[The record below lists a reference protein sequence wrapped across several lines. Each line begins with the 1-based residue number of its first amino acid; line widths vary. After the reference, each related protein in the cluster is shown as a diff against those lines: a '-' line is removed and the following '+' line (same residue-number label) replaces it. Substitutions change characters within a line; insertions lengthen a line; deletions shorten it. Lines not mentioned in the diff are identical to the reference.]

1 MCECDNF
8 KNVVGAL
15 TYVSAVGSLYE
26 YSTTPEFIFIFFKS
40 QCFVNCVVR
49 CRRSPWTR
57 REPVWWRVD
66 TITTY
71 VSGTLPAWTRLCRPS
86 GRCSPVSGESPSENT
101 SSNINTLAWNMWL
114 ISFMQTFTTLSVPK
128 CTHTHT
134 QTHTNTHL
142 LSFIEPHA
150 NSVASVL
157 FLQNQQ
163 MVEVCGCLCIC
174 VFILWFTEAESS
186 KFLVTFSFG
195 ELQDGAAAGFPLLRK
210 KKTYATFNLIT
221 VWFSFLLNYW
231 TNWASYRNVAGQWLS
246 AAPRG
251 QKPPR
256 GQTFHHPHP
265 KFKCY

>member
-1 MCECDNF
+1 MIGPVTMTSLTSCVGFPLDIKHLLCVWWKKRFCCFFWSFLLMFVLEIIVLVCECDNF

-134 QTHTNTHL
+134 NSHEHT
-142 LSFIEPHA
+142 F
-150 NSVASVL
+150 
-157 FLQNQQ
+157 
-163 MVEVCGCLCIC
+163 VELH
-174 VFILWFTEAESS
+174 
-186 KFLVTFSFG
+186 
-195 ELQDGAAAGFPLLRK
+195 
-210 KKTYATFNLIT
+210 
-221 VWFSFLLNYW
+221 
-231 TNWASYRNVAGQWLS
+231 WAS
-246 AAPRG
+246 
-251 QKPPR
+251 
-256 GQTFHHPHP
+256 
-265 KFKCY
+265 C